1 MGYSVLIV
9 GLGRFG
15 TAAAL
20 EAMALGH
27 EVLAIDTDPA
37 KVNRVAPQVTH
48 AMELD
53 AGDEAALRSIGAG
66 DFEYAIIAIST
77 SIESSIF
84 ATMAIKTLGAHHI
97 VAKAASELHGAILER
112 VGAERVVYPEQ
123 EVGARVTHILG
134 VPDVLDYLDVGP
146 EFGVAKIRVPAAYVG
161 RTLAEVDLRGRF
173 GLTPVAIRRGKKV
186 TVVPHR
192 DERLGPADELILL
205 GRDDG
210 LDQLGR

>member
-1 MGYSVLIV
+1 MGYSVLVV

-27 EVLAIDTDPA
+27 EVLAIDRDA
-37 KVNRVAPQVTH
+37 ARVNRIAPDVTH
-48 AMELD
+48 AVELD
-53 AGDEAALRSIGAG
+53 AGDESALRSIGAG
-66 DFEYAIIAIST
+66 EFDYAIIAVSS
-77 SIESSIF
+77 SIETSVF

-123 EVGARVTHILG
+123 EVGTRVAHILG

-146 EFGVAKIRVPAAYVG
+146 VFGVAKIRVPASYVG
-161 RTLAEVDLRGRF
+161 RTLADIDLRGRL
-173 GLTPVAIRRGKKV
+173 GLTPVAIRRDKKV
-186 TVVPHR
+186 TIIPHR
-192 DERLGPADELILL
+192 DERLGPSDELIVL